1 MTERILTPVQNA
13 IFNLV
18 AETDYD
24 PAISEATKNETFA
37 DIMADYRTYNRIF
50 QPMTLEDKVA
60 WYEKAWKEA
69 AKKVLFWTERLS
81 KGCAVNHPEWRE
93 NQQFWIKQKDM
104 YIAERTRLRKMLN
117 EQVSC
122 NG

>member
-18 AETDYD
+18 SDTDYD

-37 DIMADYRTYNRIF
+37 DIMADYKTYNRIF
-50 QPMTLEDKVA
+50 QPMTLADKVA

-69 AKKVLFWTERLS
+69 AKKVLYWTERLS
-81 KGCAVNHPEWRE
+81 TGRAAEHPEWRE
-93 NQQFWIKQKDM
+93 NKEFWVKQRNM
-104 YIAERTRLRKMLN
+104 YIAERSRLQKILN
-117 EQVSC
+117 EQVAY